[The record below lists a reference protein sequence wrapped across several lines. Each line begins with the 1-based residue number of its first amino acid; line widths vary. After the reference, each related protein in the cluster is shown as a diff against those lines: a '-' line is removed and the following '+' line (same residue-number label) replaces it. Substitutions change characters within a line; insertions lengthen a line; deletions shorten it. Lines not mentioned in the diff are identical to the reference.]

1 MILSV
6 KLFGISGYW
15 LLVQIQIYK
24 EKLNK
29 ETIPISFE
37 YQRYVSTEI
46 IKTP

>member
-15 LLVQIQIYK
+15 LLVQIYK

-29 ETIPISFE
+29 ETNPISFE
-37 YQRYVSTEI
+37 YQRCVSEI
-46 IKTP
+46 INTP

>member
-15 LLVQIQIYK
+15 LLVQIYK

-29 ETIPISFE
+29 ETNPISFE
-37 YQRYVSTEI
+37 YQRCVSTEI
-46 IKTP
+46 INTP